1 MNVPKKTVER
11 VRVKKS
17 GRRTVSGQTDRQKDE
32 DRPTDRQTEWEE
44 INQRKATTRNSDI
57 YIYIYI
63 LEN

>member
-1 MNVPKKTVER
+1 MNVPNKTVER

-44 INQRKATTRNSDI
+44 INQRTKLLETV
-57 YIYIYI
+57 IYIYI